1 MPPGLPHSV
10 PPENG
15 RGFLTRSNDMWER
28 YRGTPEEQ
36 QLWDLLTE
44 SERNECPVGDD
55 AALVHYPHVI
65 PGPLPAEAVPVPQGA
80 LGHQVGGDY
89 GERAVPHFVG
99 HCELP
104 GCVEVGRHEVATVS
118 GVLAG
123 GAGADVRS

>member
-1 MPPGLPHSV
+1 MNTAWSTTFDSSQDQKRVPHPQQRYVGASV
-10 PPENG
+10 
-15 RGFLTRSNDMWER
+15 LD
-28 YRGTPEEQ
+28 GTPRAPEYVQ
-36 QLWDLLTE
+36 
-44 SERNECPVGDD
+44 SAGGVGDD

-89 GERAVPHFVG
+89 GERAVPHLVG

-104 GCVEVGRHEVATVS
+104 GRVEVGRHEVATVS